1 MTFVTGT
8 HQTQASTWVLQGAL
22 VAVKLGPGKRLI
34 RVRRCDL
41 EDFIAQGA
49 MNDPGSNGGA
59 L

>member
-8 HQTQASTWVLQGAL
+8 HQTQVSTRAHQGDL
-22 VAVKLGPGKRLI
+22 PAVKLGPGKRLI
-34 RVRRCDL
+34 RVCRCDL

-49 MNDPGSNGGA
+49 MNDPGSNGGT